1 MNFND
6 TNYYT
11 YFYKMTVYGT
21 WKVYHI
27 EDSEEVMDMCFN
39 TEENAKEYATTL
51 NLKEAKRVEDA
62 KKRIEDARKRLTVE
76 PTPYYS
82 ITGYYGD

>member
-6 TNYYT
+6 TNYYS
-11 YFYKMTVYGT
+11 YYYKMTIYGT

-27 EDSEEVMDMCFN
+27 EDGEEVMDMCFS
-39 TEENAKEYATTL
+39 TEELAKSYTLTL
-51 NLKEAKRVEDA
+51 NLNENTRVEDAKRRVEDA
-62 KKRIEDARKRLTVE
+62 KKRLTVE
-76 PTPYYS
+76 PSPYYS

>member
-6 TNYYT
+6 TNYYS
-11 YFYKMTVYGT
+11 YYYRMTVYGT

-27 EDSEEVMDMCFN
+27 ENDNEVMDMCFS
-39 TEENAKEYATTL
+39 TEENAKSYATTL
-51 NLKEAKRVEDA
+51 NLNEAKRVEDA
-62 KKRIEDARKRLTVE
+62 KKRMEDARKRLTVE